1 MTCRSVEVKRVVLV
15 RLSPG
20 EDVLASLEQAVDA
33 EGIRSG
39 VILNGLGSVQ
49 SFRYHVVADS
59 NLPPLEAVPAAREPR
74 DVVAFSGLILNGRVH
89 AHITLSDSTKAEG
102 GHLEPGTEVLTFSVV
117 AIADLGDADLEGW
130 DRIGSL

>member
-1 MTCRSVEVKRVVLV
+1 MTSQSANVKRIVMV

-20 EDVLASLEQAVDA
+20 EDILASLEQAVEA

-49 SFRYHVVADS
+49 SFRYHVVADR

-74 DVVAFSGLILNGRVH
+74 DVVAFSGLIINGRVH
-89 AHITLSDSTKAEG
+89 AHITLSDSRKAEG
-102 GHLEPGTEVLTFSVV
+102 GHLESGTQVLTFSIV
-117 AIADLGDADLEGW
+117 AIADLGDVDMEGW
-130 DRIGSL
+130 DRVSSV